1 MTASNTDYTTL
12 PDPPASMS
20 AGAVLS
26 RLCDGIGFR
35 YRWATE
41 GIGPGDLRF
50 APAAG
55 CMTLA
60 ELLAHILELLEWV
73 ARHLGMDVTAVGPAD
88 GDPAALRSRTIGL
101 AADLAARFRGM
112 TDADLDAV
120 RISSSRG
127 DSLPLWNMVNGP
139 LADSLT
145 HVGQVLSWRRLA
157 GSPPPPADVFRG
169 RPPRPR

>member
-1 MTASNTDYTTL
+1 MTAAAGYTTL

-41 GIGPGDLRF
+41 GIAAADLGFSPG
-50 APAAG
+50 AG
-55 CMTLA
+55 SKTLG
-60 ELLAHILELLEWV
+60 EILSHIHELLEWV
-73 ARHLGMDVTAVGPAD
+73 AMNLGLETGATVPA
-88 GDPAALRSRTIGL
+88 GNDPAALRGRTL
-101 AADLAARFRGM
+101 DAAAALSARFRGM
-112 TDADLDAV
+112 SDADLDAV
-120 RISSSRG
+120 RIRSSRG
-127 DSLPLWNMVNGP
+127 DSLPAWNMVNGP
-139 LADSLT
+139 LADCLT
-145 HVGQVLSWRRLA
+145 HIGQVLSWRRLA